1 MKIVGTPR
9 GIGIGRP
16 KGAISVSGKITPV
29 LDTVAN
35 AQGKRTKRQTR
46 LSQTTKPHKRP

>member
-16 KGAISVSGKITPV
+16 KGSISQSGKAAPV

-35 AQGKRTKRQTR
+35 AQGKRSKMSKRR
-46 LSQTTKPHKRP
+46 LSQTHKRP